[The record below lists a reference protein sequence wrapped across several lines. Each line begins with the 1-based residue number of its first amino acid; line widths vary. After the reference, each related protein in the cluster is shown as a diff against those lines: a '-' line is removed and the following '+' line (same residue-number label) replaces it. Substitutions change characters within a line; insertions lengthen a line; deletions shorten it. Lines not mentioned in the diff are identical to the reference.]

1 MVVLY
6 LIFLI
11 QGQENIEANAKEEE
25 GKLGEEKATS
35 RKHHQEMYIVCGRIR
50 EDCACACMRIKVKF
64 TNLSMN
70 LRSSAD
76 PCLSKHKQVPA

>member
-35 RKHHQEMYIVCGRIR
+35 GKHHQEMYICVDASERT
-50 EDCACACMRIKVKF
+50 V
-64 TNLSMN
+64 
-70 LRSSAD
+70 
-76 PCLSKHKQVPA
+76 PVPA